1 MTPKPTTKNATKFWK
16 LGTKDFNTQ
25 RFEINTDGELVVR
38 EGNYQYNIYDLARK
52 FDASIK
58 VFMPFVLEQRLSHL
72 IDTFQN
78 TIKQVGYKGKYTYHF
93 PMKVNQNK
101 EFVLPMVAEGAH
113 LEVTSA
119 NELWVVKK
127 MWEGENFYSK
137 IRILCNG
144 PKTPQYLKL
153 IQHLEDKNLTIT
165 PIIETLDEAELLKSF
180 KGERGVRLNID
191 IKVSSH
197 WDKKIDRFG
206 LSEKEI
212 LSLGKIRNLKVL
224 HYHMGSQIA
233 KENDIIAALR
243 LAFKTYVKVRKLNPT
258 LDTMD
263 LGGGFAISYQKKKM
277 YKMETVVKRIVNTLH
292 DLSERAGIP
301 HPNII
306 TEWGAYIAAPAQ
318 FTVFK
323 VVGVKT
329 IPKGVAQKWYIVD
342 GSFMNDLLDTWAI
355 HQKWHVIP
363 VNRMDAKKKE
373 RVWLAGLTCDS
384 DDKYAD
390 ADGHVLLPRLEDV
403 APGEDMYIAVLDTGA
418 YQDAFAMHHCLLSS
432 PAKVVIQ
439 NGLITV
445 TKKRESPEEI
455 GKMFGW

>member
-1 MTPKPTTKNATKFWK
+1 MAKNSKKFWK
-16 LGTKDFNTQ
+16 LGVKDFNTQ
-25 RFEINTDGELVVR
+25 QFEINADGELVVR

-58 VFMPFVLEQRLSHL
+58 ISMPFVLEQRLSHL
-72 IDTFQN
+72 IETFQKA
-78 TIKQVGYKGKYTYHF
+78 IKEADYHGKYTYHF

-101 EFVLPMVAEGAH
+101 EVVLPLVAEGAH
-113 LEVTSA
+113 LEATSA

-153 IQHLEDKNLTIT
+153 IQHLEDRNLTVT
-165 PIIETLDEAELLKSF
+165 PIIETLDEAELLKGF
-180 KGERGVRLNID
+180 KCERGVRLNMD

-206 LSEKEI
+206 LTEKEI
-212 LSLGKIRNLKVL
+212 LSLGKIRNLKIL

-233 KENDIIAALR
+233 EDNDIIMALR
-243 LAFKTYVKVRKLNPT
+243 TAFKTYVKVRESNPG
-258 LDTMD
+258 LDTID
-263 LGGGFAISYQKKKM
+263 IGGGFKVPFEKKNI
-277 YKMETVVKRIVNTLH
+277 YRMETVVKRIVTTLR
-292 DLSERAGIP
+292 DLSERAGLP

-323 VVGVKT
+323 IIGSKD
-329 IPKGVAQKWYIVD
+329 IPKGVAQKWYMID
-342 GSFMNDLLDTWAI
+342 GSFLNNLLDTWAI

-363 VNRMDAKKKE
+363 INRMNAKKKE

-390 ADGHVLLPRLEDV
+390 ADGHVLLPRLEDF
-403 APGEDMYIAVLDTGA
+403 APGEDMYIAVLDTGS

-432 PAKVVIQ
+432 PAKVVLH
-439 NGLITV
+439 NGLVTV
-445 TKKRESPEEI
+445 VRKRESPEEI
-455 GKMFGW
+455 GKLFGW